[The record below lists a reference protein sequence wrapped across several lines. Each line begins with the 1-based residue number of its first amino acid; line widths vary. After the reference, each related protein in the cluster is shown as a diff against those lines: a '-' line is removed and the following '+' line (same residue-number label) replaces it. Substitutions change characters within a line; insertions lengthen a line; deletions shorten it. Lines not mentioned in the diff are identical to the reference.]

1 MYSKSNFIITTSFYP
16 INKSKVFFGGMC
28 FDNPKT
34 DDEIKQV
41 ANILKGMNYASNR
54 PVPENAEQ
62 VGEGVVTLKYIF
74 EQMKFVNKK
83 YKELIDFY
91 EENKDSSDI
100 YSIFAK
106 MSVIIRF
113 NDILDQEAIKKQC
126 MIFINPEMMP
136 ISDEEKE
143 EMKKKQEIAKKTPIG
158 LANLNYELTNKLFTM
173 LSFLSNNE
181 YSSKFNLIYDEYS
194 SRYEFLPID
203 TFISFFMFLADIKK
217 ENNSSYNF
225 KKLMSEYFLNIT
237 LIDEMYKEKE
247 FLYICESLSE
257 SLDIRFK
264 NKKGHLVG
272 VISLI
277 EMLLTH
283 KPKNMDDSIKSQ
295 FVNKNKYI
303 GYLNNKNID
312 LKKAEKELSLV
323 YDLRS
328 DIAHGNFSNLKKI
341 EEKLFQFYDLKQ
353 GNGYDY
359 KDLDYVIE
367 IVSESMKDRL
377 KQILYIYFRDKNEL
391 ELIKN
396 I

>member
-1 MYSKSNFIITTSFYP
+1 MY
-16 INKSKVFFGGMC
+16 

-41 ANILKGMNYASNR
+41 ADILKDMNYASNR
-54 PVPENAEQ
+54 PVPENKEQ

-74 EQMKFVNKK
+74 EQMKLVNKK

-91 EENKDSSDI
+91 EENKDSLDI
-100 YSIFAK
+100 YYIFAK
-106 MSVIIRF
+106 MNVIIRF
-113 NDILDQEAIKKQC
+113 NEILDSEATKKQC

-143 EMKKKQEIAKKTPIG
+143 EMKKKQEIAKNTPVG

-173 LSFLSNNE
+173 LAFLSNEE

-194 SRYEFLPID
+194 PRYKFLSID
-203 TFISFFMFLADIKK
+203 AFLSFFMFLSDIKK
-217 ENNSSYNF
+217 GKKSSYNF
-225 KKLMSEYFLNIT
+225 KELMSEYFLNIA
-237 LIDEMYKEKE
+237 LIDKMYKEKE

-264 NKKGHLVG
+264 NQKGYLVG
-272 VISLI
+272 IIGLI

-283 KPKNMDDSIKSQ
+283 KPRNMDDSIKSQ
-295 FVNKNKYI
+295 FINKNKYI
-303 GYLNNKNID
+303 AYLNNKNTD
-312 LKKAEKELSLV
+312 LKKAEKELSLA

-341 EEKLFQFYDLKQ
+341 KEKLFQFYNIKQ
-353 GNGYDY
+353 GEGYDY

-377 KQILYIYFRDKNEL
+377 KQILYIYLKDNNEL